1 MILLDTNHLTVLKYS
16 ENKHH
21 KSLVARMNSSADQD
35 FAVPI
40 VVVEEQLRG
49 WLAVIHRASDSL
61 RQIAAYD
68 RLADLIAF
76 FAEWKIVRFD
86 DAAAQHFERL
96 RLEGI
101 RLGSMDLRIASIA
114 LANEATLITANFADF
129 LRVPGLKQENW
140 LELQRPT

>member
-16 ENKHH
+16 ENEHH

-49 WLAVIHRASDSL
+49 WLAVIHRASDSQ

-86 DAAAQHFERL
+86 DAASQHFDRL

-129 LRVPGLKQENW
+129 LRVSGLKQENW